1 MGFRIVVNVMEEG
14 LVHEGRV
21 VDPATGPVVLD
32 PKRGVRVMVQARPGN
47 KPGQTLLQ
55 LLVRV
60 GENKEYVVPAHIP
73 GEYALLP
80 TFGHRVKPATEIK
93 DPLERVLREE
103 GIPLAAVSYYR
114 DPTVAAVV
122 AVEIAVETSMAVK
135 PWNFTKA
142 QVAVLNKGGKVAFGE
157 WTELGHGLGRSRKVT
172 FTPSS
177 KGVAVVL
184 SDVRVGRHPGVA
196 ERRIEKVLIGR
207 STSPAELRAA
217 LLAAKQERLDVIQA
231 ASVSAAAAQA

>member
-1 MGFRIVVNVMEEG
+1 MGFRIVVNVAEEG

-21 VDPATGPVVLD
+21 IDPATGPVVLD
-32 PKRGVRVMVQARPGN
+32 PKRGVRVLVAARPGN

-55 LLVRV
+55 LNVRV
-60 GENKEYVVPAHIP
+60 GADVEYVVPAHIP

-80 TFGHRVKPATEIK
+80 TFGHRVKPVAEVK

-103 GIPLAAVSYYR
+103 GVPLAAVSYYR

-122 AVEIAVETSMAVK
+122 AVEIAVETSAAVK
-135 PWNFTKA
+135 PWNYTKA

-157 WTELGHGLGRSRKVT
+157 WTELGHGLGRSRTAT

-177 KGVAVVL
+177 KGVVVVL
-184 SDVRVGRHPGVA
+184 HDVRVGRHPGVV
-196 ERRIEKVLIGR
+196 ERRIDKVLIGR
-207 STSPAELRAA
+207 STSPAELKAV

-231 ASVSAAAAQA
+231 AAVSRAAAQA